1 MLGLANLSPCG
12 RRAFPGSVAGNS
24 VRRVAGVPGAHQ
36 RTTVTARRVV
46 TSADSGRYAQPPIR
60 VVRSQSGLGGGRR
73 ARARV
78 FSTADELGVRRLA
91 AGGSDDGVPD
101 AEENGETEFVLR
113 DDDDDGSHEVAPF
126 SDGLNDP
133 FAGLAS
139 VSSGADVIGFD
150 AMLDD
155 IVGGVSVGNGDGAN
169 DDDDDAGA
177 GTGTGGVFS
186 RPGDDQP
193 WPASGNWAE
202 FDTFLV
208 KLAGM
213 GYSLESPN
221 APAGWDDENAG
232 DGGSS
237 KMSTPEWARAVASE
251 DEKSDE
257 SDDTSDEP
265 GVRLPG
271 LDDDPFA
278 HVAHDDSSTGED
290 LTYSNKK
297 RLLLEFSRDRDD
309 AFDRLSE
316 RELYQLA
323 DHPMPHNQGNS
334 GGRKQVNALK
344 RLRAHLGIDDAD
356 LRGKCAAADHQQPA
370 MGAVKLSD
378 VLRVVHVYAEDVTPT
393 DRPSRAMMQSLLR
406 RLTLLADSPRQT
418 ASQTRGGGTT
428 RRRNNRGG
436 WSAGNATR
444 KGPSLRTTITRRR
457 GVSTAAGEEAG
468 GHSAGT
474 SLDGAVTEA
483 AVAEGAT
490 GVAEGR
496 STKPAI
502 PREKGTRLTSAW
514 SGIRTEAAAAA
525 QGGTRKVTGITGVG
539 RSRLTT
545 SFRFLSP
552 GTGMDEGEVT
562 LAAVSEVAGTAD
574 EADAAGPRSIA
585 TTTEERPGP
594 STVTPS
600 DRTTAGTR
608 GRRRDKGRVSKEAAI
623 PAGLMIA
630 GAVTRMPGVDSTG
643 MPGVDSTGATGVA
656 STAAEAEAEAEAAA
670 SNAAEA
676 VAVAAGLPEKATS
689 AGRGVRA
696 GSAPTATAKGLTT
709 EKNRG
714 APKNVSSHA
723 AVAGTATEAAGGTA
737 TEAAVLLRA
746 AADGGP
752 LEGTKTVK
760 NGVVSRVPSGE
771 EAKDGAEEEPVS
783 LMTTAKE
790 VSPVLVAG
798 AEAGEAAATAA
809 VSTAATETASTTG
822 KTAPSAAAGSTASS
836 LPEEAVGREDGDE
849 AELPRFGYGDP
860 RTSATTGVR

>member
-1 MLGLANLSPCG
+1 M
-12 RRAFPGSVAGNS
+12 
-24 VRRVAGVPGAHQ
+24 
-36 RTTVTARRVV
+36 
-46 TSADSGRYAQPPIR
+46 
-60 VVRSQSGLGGGRR
+60 
-73 ARARV
+73 
-78 FSTADELGVRRLA
+78 
-91 AGGSDDGVPD
+91 
-101 AEENGETEFVLR
+101 
-113 DDDDDGSHEVAPF
+113 
-126 SDGLNDP
+126 
-133 FAGLAS
+133 
-139 VSSGADVIGFD
+139 
-150 AMLDD
+150 
-155 IVGGVSVGNGDGAN
+155 
-169 DDDDDAGA
+169 
-177 GTGTGGVFS
+177 
-186 RPGDDQP
+186 
-193 WPASGNWAE
+193 
-202 FDTFLV
+202 
-208 KLAGM
+208 
-213 GYSLESPN
+213 
-221 APAGWDDENAG
+221 
-232 DGGSS
+232 
-237 KMSTPEWARAVASE
+237 
-251 DEKSDE
+251 
-257 SDDTSDEP
+257 
-265 GVRLPG
+265 
-271 LDDDPFA
+271 
-278 HVAHDDSSTGED
+278 
-290 LTYSNKK
+290 
-297 RLLLEFSRDRDD
+297 
-309 AFDRLSE
+309 
-316 RELYQLA
+316 
-323 DHPMPHNQGNS
+323 
-334 GGRKQVNALK
+334 
-344 RLRAHLGIDDAD
+344 
-356 LRGKCAAADHQQPA
+356 
-370 MGAVKLSD
+370 
-378 VLRVVHVYAEDVTPT
+378 
-393 DRPSRAMMQSLLR
+393 
-406 RLTLLADSPRQT
+406 
-418 ASQTRGGGTT
+418 
-428 RRRNNRGG
+428 
-436 WSAGNATR
+436 
-444 KGPSLRTTITRRR
+444 
-457 GVSTAAGEEAG
+457 
-468 GHSAGT
+468 
-474 SLDGAVTEA
+474 
-483 AVAEGAT
+483 AEGAT

-502 PREKGTRLTSAW
+502 PLEKGTRLTSAW